1 MTGPLPRGR
10 VSTLPSDATFSL
22 ERDEDESW
30 LDAALRAARDH
41 GCDEA
46 IRAAYVA
53 HAVDNPPEV
62 AAILALLDQD
72 ILPLRREGVS

>member
-1 MTGPLPRGR
+1 MTGHADATYRM
-10 VSTLPSDATFSL
+10 PSDTTFSL
-22 ERDEDESW
+22 ERDEHETW
-30 LDAALRAARDH
+30 LEAALRAARDR
-41 GCDEA
+41 GCDDA

-72 ILPLRREGVS
+72 ILPLRREGVA